1 MTPVLLLRTTKQRE
15 YLKNEQCAKS
25 LWRTMQVYFVPSHI
39 ESEMRENWRQRL
51 ELQPHD
57 FPTERSLQSSLS
69 ENDRDQEI
77 FKKNSGIFMIH
88 INTMNKKENNPNKTK
103 LILVGFGIWWK
114 NKNINTKTDKYIQ
127 VDLERN
133 CSYNLQ
139 LSKFSFL
146 IFNWSSNLMMSFS
159 SSNLLK
165 NFTFGRCRTYV
176 RLQPHA

>member
-1 MTPVLLLRTTKQRE
+1 
-15 YLKNEQCAKS
+15 
-25 LWRTMQVYFVPSHI
+25 
-39 ESEMRENWRQRL
+39 
-51 ELQPHD
+51 
-57 FPTERSLQSSLS
+57 
-69 ENDRDQEI
+69 
-77 FKKNSGIFMIH
+77 MIH

-146 IFNWSSNLMMSFS
+146 IFN
-159 SSNLLK
+159 
-165 NFTFGRCRTYV
+165 
-176 RLQPHA
+176 